1 MIEKDLERIANAL
14 DRIAFVLEGQGR
26 LPCESQSPES
36 DTEAPLPAADETQTP
51 AETETTTKSRKA
63 AKPAKSKAEEAP
75 EEEAPAEKTKAPTLE
90 DMRAALVNLQNVAGR
105 DAALDVLAKY
115 QARKVSD
122 IPSGKYAEVIDACVE
137 ALAEAAA

>member
-51 AETETTTKSRKA
+51 AETETPAKPRKA
-63 AKPAKSKAEEAP
+63 ANPAKAKAEEAP
-75 EEEAPAEKTKAPTLE
+75 EKAPAEETAAPTLE
-90 DMRAALVNLQNVAGR
+90 DMRAALVNLQKIAGR
-105 DAALDVLAKY
+105 DAALGVLAKY

-122 IPSGKYAEVIDACVE
+122 IQPDKYADVIADCVK
-137 ALAEAAA
+137 ALAGVAA